1 MGCGWLGLPLAKA
14 FIEDGYLVRGTTTS
28 ATKLG
33 TLQKEGIT
41 PFLISLS
48 EKKIE
53 GNISGFLADME
64 VLVINIPP
72 KLRGGNK
79 ENYIKKMQLLLE
91 SLKAAKTKK
100 VIFISSTS
108 VYGDINA
115 AITEETIPQPNTE
128 SGKQLLASEN
138 VFKNTPEIRT
148 TIIRFGG
155 LIGPDRHP
163 ITMLSGRKDLN
174 NGNHPVN
181 LIHLNDCIS
190 IINSVIRQHWWSE
203 IFNAVYPFH
212 PPKKEYYSQEAVKR
226 GLKIPEY
233 SNTSLHLGKKIDSRR
248 LIHVKKYIFKTSI
261 QS

>member
-14 FIEDGYLVRGTTTS
+14 LIEDGYLVRGTTTS
-28 ATKLG
+28 ANKLG

-48 EKKIE
+48 EENIE
-53 GNISGFLADME
+53 GDISSFLTDME

-72 KLRGGNK
+72 KLRGGKK

-91 SLKAAKTKK
+91 SLKAAKIKK
-100 VIFISSTS
+100 VIFVSSTS

-115 AITEETIPQPNTE
+115 EITEETIPQPSTE

-138 VFKNTPEIRT
+138 IFKNNPEIRT

-163 ITMLSGRKDLN
+163 VTMLSGRKALN
-174 NGNHPVN
+174 NENHPVN
-181 LIHLNDCIS
+181 LIHLDDCIL
-190 IINSVIRQHWWSE
+190 IINSVIKQNWWGE

-212 PPKKEYYSQEAVKR
+212 PPKKEYYSQEA
-226 GLKIPEY
+226 LKSDLILPQY
-233 SNTSLHLGKKIDSRR
+233 AQNSQKSGKKIESRR
-248 LIHVKKYIFKTSI
+248 LIHVKKYIFKTPI
-261 QS
+261 QR